1 MSALRLLFFGTPEI
15 AVPTLERLIAGPHQV
30 VGVVSQPDRGR
41 GRGRKQSPSPV
52 AAIAL
57 REAIP
62 LVRRENIGDEEALSA
77 LRALRPDV
85 GIVIAFGQFLP
96 KKIRELPSCGYLINA
111 HASLLPKY
119 RGASPIAQAILEGDS
134 ETGVSIMRV
143 EREMDSGP
151 VALVVRTAIE
161 ARENTAELSIRLSEI
176 AAGAIEET
184 LVQIERETVEWKDQD
199 ASRATV
205 APKLEKSDALLDL
218 RESAQRLVC
227 RIHALSPKPGG
238 SLTLVSESSEMSKRA
253 SAGGGA
259 SGRREAAAD
268 SKVSESSEKA
278 ARSDG
283 ATLKVSRADVF
294 PFDGAAEGSAR
305 SGVDSSGPM
314 RAGPTDGGPTSG
326 GPPPGT
332 IELGVDGCALRIATG
347 DGWLVPLTLQRPGG
361 KPLATKDFLRGFS
374 IGAEMGFALPSP
386 GEGSAK

>member
-30 VGVVSQPDRGR
+30 VGVVSQPDRAR
-41 GRGRKQSPSPV
+41 GRGRKQSPSPI

-62 LVRRENIGDEEALSA
+62 LVRRENIGDEEALAA

-85 GIVIAFGQFLP
+85 GIVVAFGQFLP

-119 RGASPIAQAILEGDS
+119 RGASPIAQAILEGEA
-134 ETGVSIMRV
+134 ETGVSVMRV

-151 VALVVRTAIE
+151 VALVLRTAIE
-161 ARENTAELSIRLSEI
+161 ARENTAELSTRLSEI
-176 AAGAIEET
+176 AATAIEET
-184 LVQIERETVEWKDQD
+184 LVQIERKTVEWKDQD
-199 ASRATV
+199 ASRATI
-205 APKLEKSDALLDL
+205 APKLEKSDAILDL

-238 SLTLVSESSEMSKRA
+238 TLTLMPARRTAVGEA
-253 SAGGGA
+253 SD
-259 SGRREAAAD
+259 RPEAAEGAEG
-268 SKVSESSEKA
+268 SRPSGKTQ
-278 ARSDG
+278 RS
-283 ATLKVSRADVF
+283 AETILKVSRADVL
-294 PFDGAAEGSAR
+294 PYGGAAEGSAR
-305 SGVDSSGPM
+305 WGVDPSGPT
-314 RAGPTDGGPTSG
+314 PGGPM
-326 GPPPGT
+326 PGT

-347 DGWLVPLTLQRPGG
+347 EGWLVPLTLQRPGG

-386 GEGSAK
+386 DEGSTK